1 MNDLKKQSV
10 WICWQYE
17 TDKDGRPTKIPYNA
31 KTGGKAMSNN
41 RQSWSDY
48 QTAFSACKRYDGM
61 GFMFADGICGI
72 DIDGADGHTKSNPL
86 QNEILQLFEGTY
98 IERSP
103 SGSGFHILFRCDMSR
118 IPKTTDK
125 DGKIKLDTRYYQKNK
140 SNELECYF
148 SGLTNRYFT
157 YTGDRVSDTENITDK
172 TEEVLYFLE
181 KYMYKG
187 GKRLSENIID
197 IARKAKNGT
206 KFIALYDRG
215 DISAYNND
223 ESSADIALCN
233 MLAFY
238 LQGDINAIDTAF
250 RGSALY
256 RQKWERTDYRE
267 ATISNAIALC
277 GGEYYKGRGRPRK
290 EPQKDDTDDLFTPE
304 VLSDY
309 LTENGVTV
317 RLNDVTQSIDIEGMQ
332 GESQERLHSNI
343 SAILYSELQGNFKR
357 CNIQI
362 ISAYLDIIASRNRY
376 NPVIELL
383 NSYDYDGR
391 DYLSELYSILH
402 IADND
407 ELSRTLIKKWLWQS
421 ISLLHNDET
430 EPFGADGVLV
440 ITGRQGIGK
449 TSLFRKLALK
459 PQFFKEGVCVDF
471 RDKDTYI
478 RALSCWIAEMGE
490 IESTFRSDIE
500 RLKAFITN
508 TVDEYRRPYGR
519 DNIRALRRTSLCGT
533 CNSDEFLLDRTGNRR
548 FLTVQIDKI
557 DLDRLRDF
565 NAVMLWKQIEQM
577 ALNDIQGFRL
587 TQAEQKQLAERNA
600 NHEKKLKGENEIED
614 ILNQSDNAKYSI
626 QWQTMTVTDF
636 KQLYADELRAYSAA
650 QIGKVLDKM
659 GYNAEIK
666 KIDGKTQR
674 LRVLPKRNYN
684 FVHHI

>member
-1 MNDLKKQSV
+1 MTDLKSQSV

-48 QTAFSACKRYDGM
+48 QTAFSACKKYDGM

-125 DGKIKLDTRYYQKNK
+125 DGKTKLDTRYYQKNK

-383 NSYDYDGR
+383 NSYEYDGR

-508 TVDEYRRPYGR
+508 SVDEYRRPYGR

-659 GYNAEIK
+659 GYNAEIRK
-666 KIDGKTQR
+666 VDGKTQR

-684 FVHHI
+684 FVHHF